1 MNVLILSC
9 GTRNKIVQYFK
20 KELGDRGSV
29 IATDCSKLAP
39 ALYEADRHYVVP
51 SLDSEDYLEVILD
64 ICMENRV
71 KAVLSLIDPELSFLA
86 KHNDLFLRNG
96 VLPIVSDYDA
106 VQLCFD
112 KYRMACFLQAHGYPT
127 ARSYISKAEFYA
139 DVRAGRISYPV
150 FVKPRKGSASVNIN
164 TVYSQ
169 EELELL
175 LGKYDDLM
183 IQQFMQGKELGADV
197 YIDMISG
204 EVVSI
209 FAKEKLR
216 MRAGETDKSVSV
228 KDGTLFRLIID
239 FVKTA
244 GLRGIVDIDIFR
256 VDRNYFISEVNP
268 RFGGG
273 YPHAHECGVNVVEM
287 ILTNVQG
294 RCNTSRVGMYSEG
307 VYMMKYSDV
316 KVSSLSEVQSK
327 LFPGI

>member
-1 MNVLILSC
+1 MH
-9 GTRNKIVQYFK
+9 G
-20 KELGDRGSV
+20 
-29 IATDCSKLAP
+29 
-39 ALYEADRHYVVP
+39 
-51 SLDSEDYLEVILD
+51 
-64 ICMENRV
+64 NRV

-228 KDGTLFRLIID
+228 KDETLFRLIID

-256 VDRNYFISEVNP
+256 VDPGSRK
-268 RFGGG
+268 
-273 YPHAHECGVNVVEM
+273 
-287 ILTNVQG
+287 G
-294 RCNTSRVGMYSEG
+294 RLR
-307 VYMMKYSDV
+307 
-316 KVSSLSEVQSK
+316 
-327 LFPGI
+327 